1 MGGWIAVGVS
11 AALLGVVLVRDL
23 GFNILNGWTMVAGT
37 VGGLIAVA
45 RRQPSALGVAFG
57 LVLLATLPAL
67 YGGLGL
73 LYLPAL
79 VLIFPVQGQSL
90 RTTVTTLP

>member
-1 MGGWIAVGVS
+1 MGVS
-11 AALLGVVLVRDL
+11 AALLGVVLVRDVGL
-23 GFNILNGWTMVAGT
+23 NILNGWTIVAGT

-79 VLIFPVQGQSL
+79 ALIFPVHRQSAK
-90 RTTVTTLP
+90 